1 MDPGPKAATTH
12 EIATAVVEQHPVL
25 NAIRPLPVDLGVEL
39 FFNLL
44 SGELTSG
51 VDQRRDLGIALQ
63 FDCKGQILDLPRS
76 RHKALGPEFFCSR
89 HDHGVLIEP
98 GDFRKLAAFGA
109 TLSST
114 R

>member
-1 MDPGPKAATTH
+1 
-12 EIATAVVEQHPVL
+12 VVEQRPVL

-39 FFNLL
+39 FSNLL

-51 VDQRRDLGIALQ
+51 VDQRRDLGIAPQ
-63 FDCKGQILDLPRS
+63 FDYKGQILDLPRS
-76 RHKALGPEFFCSR
+76 HHKALGPEFFCSR